1 MHGILVILHQELKTL
16 QLLQTLH
23 TLMQTQEHTLFH
35 FTLQRQVDVMAV

>member
-1 MHGILVILHQELKTL
+1 MHGIFGDPSSELKTL